1 MTVLS
6 AKNITMQFGGLTAV
20 DQFNLELS
28 SNELVGLIGPSMA
41 PGKRQSLICSLGY
54 TYPPWVNHS

>member
-20 DQFNLELS
+20 DQFNLELDA
-28 SNELVGLIGPSMA
+28 N
-41 PGKRQSLICSLGY
+41 
-54 TYPPWVNHS
+54 